1 MKLAKT
7 CFIAAALCG
16 AALSAMAGEPA
27 VMLEMKIERDGSELA
42 KPCISAFSG
51 EKGVYKKV
59 TECIYPTDFDL
70 QQATGTNGVCSWAV
84 EPQSFTM
91 REVGVIVDVD
101 PTVVDGMVD
110 LHLRVEI
117 VDEPTWKNFGYTKT
131 DSDGTKRELSME
143 QPFFKVQSMDNRFLL
158 QPGVS
163 TTINSDFVIT
173 ITPRI
178 VDAAK
183 IAADTSS
190 GVSDG
195 IATAPTKGTQK

>member
-1 MKLAKT
+1 MMKLAKT

-16 AALSAMAGEPA
+16 TALSAMAADPF
-27 VMLEMKIERDGSELA
+27 VTLDMRIERDGSVLA
-42 KPCISAFSG
+42 KPCISARSG
-51 EKGVYKKV
+51 DNGVYKKV

-84 EPQSFTM
+84 EPQCFTM
-91 REVGVIVDVD
+91 REVGVIVDVE
-101 PTVVDGMVD
+101 PTVVEGMVD

-117 VDEPTWKNFGYTKT
+117 TDEPTWKNFGYTKT
-131 DSDGTKRELSME
+131 DSDGTKRELSIE

-173 ITPRI
+173 LTPRI
-178 VDAAK
+178 VDSAPVVADKAK
-183 IAADTSS
+183 SAE
-190 GVSDG
+190 
-195 IATAPTKGTQK
+195 